1 MLTGAQLEVDEERSS
16 MRLVSP
22 LFSLVN
28 RWNSF
33 TQEQAE
39 CTIRKKSFKNHMEKR
54 GVEEMDFF
62 VDKLGPR
69 IL

>member
-1 MLTGAQLEVDEERSS
+1 